1 MISRYTDYMYSYPHK
16 TAYRPFPHPVALA
29 PYLEALNAKGCRASL
44 YFHLPFCH
52 SKCGYCNL
60 FSLSAHTDQLVDAY
74 LRTLERQAL
83 QLAPM
88 TQGLTFDGFAVGGG
102 TPLLLEPDKL
112 GRLFRIASIFG
123 VRPADV
129 FTSVETSPEYADEL
143 RLGILKEAGTA
154 RVSIG
159 IQSFL
164 DGELRALG
172 RQPRRADIYPALERI
187 GQAGFPIF
195 NIDLIYGIKGQTRDS
210 FLLSLR
216 EALRFSPNELF
227 VYPLYVRY
235 GTGIQEREDDDTSY
249 KLYLTARDYLS
260 EHGFRQTSMRRF
272 VRHAEEGHSCG
283 DEVMLS
289 CGAGGRSYLGPLH
302 YATRYAVHPGR
313 IREIIDQYLQTEDFT
328 MADNGFILSPD
339 EQARRYI
346 IKNLLY
352 HTGID
357 KHACYVRHGV
367 RLEDYPQMQMLA
379 DRHWVE
385 DVDGHIRLTDEG
397 MGYSDYIGQ
406 LFISP
411 AVRTLM
417 STYAY

>member
-44 YFHLPFCH
+44 YFHLPFCL
-52 SKCGYCNL
+52 YVYL
-60 FSLSAHTDQLVDAY
+60 LLQLVFTFGSYRPVGDAY

-88 TQGLTFDGFAVGGG
+88 AQGLTFDGFAVGGG

-187 GQAGFPIF
+187 GQAGF
-195 NIDLIYGIKGQTRDS
+195 
-210 FLLSLR
+210 
-216 EALRFSPNELF
+216 
-227 VYPLYVRY
+227 LY
-235 GTGIQEREDDDTSY
+235 
-249 KLYLTARDYLS
+249 
-260 EHGFRQTSMRRF
+260 
-272 VRHAEEGHSCG
+272 
-283 DEVMLS
+283 
-289 CGAGGRSYLGPLH
+289 
-302 YATRYAVHPGR
+302 
-313 IREIIDQYLQTEDFT
+313 
-328 MADNGFILSPD
+328 
-339 EQARRYI
+339 
-346 IKNLLY
+346 
-352 HTGID
+352 
-357 KHACYVRHGV
+357 
-367 RLEDYPQMQMLA
+367 
-379 DRHWVE
+379 
-385 DVDGHIRLTDEG
+385 
-397 MGYSDYIGQ
+397 
-406 LFISP
+406 
-411 AVRTLM
+411 
-417 STYAY
+417 ST